1 MRKIMVSI
9 DDEGYTKDDS
19 NAYLDRVINE
29 LRKEYK
35 NCSDIWF
42 DEWKK
47 SDELELTIPE
57 RVKSYDRLAM
67 VVSDIDISKYNQK
80 EYREIVQSV
89 VNELNLEWE
98 GFLGNPFVGIHWD

>member
-9 DDEGYTKDDS
+9 DDEGYSKEHS
-19 NAYLDRVINE
+19 NVYVDRVLNE
-29 LRKEYK
+29 LRKEYE

-57 RVKSYDRLAM
+57 RTKSYDRLAM

-80 EYREIVQSV
+80 EYREIVKAV

-98 GFLGNPFVGIHWD
+98 ELLSS